1 MDALPQTAGRSSP
14 PSGGEQWVPMTGPVA
29 LRADE
34 VHVWR
39 VDIAGGTAAVGLESL
54 SAAERARAD
63 RFHFPADR
71 DRFVASHVALRAILA
86 SYVDVA
92 LVALLFGESL
102 HGKPFVAAPDAGR
115 ALRFSLSHSGD
126 IAVVAVSRGHEVG
139 VDVERVRPLDDL
151 DGFAA
156 RYFSPAE
163 RDALGHV
170 PSADRLCA
178 FFEIWTLKEAYLKAC
193 GEGLLRAL
201 DAFDVTVGEAPPRLL
216 AVRDRPGDEV
226 RCTSRR
232 LKPPGERYVAGLVTD
247 SCVLRV
253 RQFIY
258 AGFSLG
264 TSSLNTFL

>member
-1 MDALPQTAGRSSP
+1 MDALPQRAGRSSLP
-14 PSGGEQWVPMTGPVA
+14 ESGARWAPQTGPVD
-29 LRADE
+29 LPADE

-39 VDIAGGTAAVGLESL
+39 VDLAEQTDAGGLETL

-63 RFHFPADR
+63 RFHFPDDR

-86 SYVDVA
+86 SYVEVA
-92 LVALLFGESL
+92 PAALSFGESA

-126 IAVVAVSRGHEVG
+126 IAVVAVSRGRDVG

-151 DGFAA
+151 EGFSA

-193 GEGLLRAL
+193 GEGLQRAL
-201 DAFDVTVGEAPPRLL
+201 DAFDVTVGDAPPRLL

-226 RCTSRR
+226 RWTTAH
-232 LKPPGERYVAGLVTD
+232 LDPGREYVAALVFEG
-247 SCVLRV
+247 SALLRL
-253 RQFIY
+253 RTWR
-258 AGFSLG
+258 LG
-264 TSSLNTFL
+264 R